1 MNVRFVFFTRAELNL
16 GVERSSFTLIGS
28 YRETAD
34 QSRFVRVRRL
44 CQGKEAYA
52 LSG

>member
-1 MNVRFVFFTRAELNL
+1 MNVLFVFFPRAELNL

-34 QSRFVRVRRL
+34 QSRFVRVRALCHGRVMRL
-44 CQGKEAYA
+44 C
-52 LSG
+52 